1 MCPTKVERAPL
12 RASHCSEP
20 EDSPSALTASYRLSY
35 RRGTDFLPVCPFF
48 PPPRQ
53 APLTP
58 EQLRE
63 VEGTVQDAVGQD
75 EPVYMEDVAL
85 ARTARVPGLRS
96 LDEVS
101 WGVPHLV
108 KITRP
113 PPPTGWL
120 TDLSPYTLRY
130 TQTLCGWC
138 QWGCL
143 WPVRWTRPPRLHCG
157 PLWSCAVG
165 RESACLPA
173 CRPALT
179 RGPGPSPFL
188 GLWSHQ
194 PPVRSSGCS
203 FLSHRPH

>member
-20 EDSPSALTASYRLSY
+20 EDSPSASTASYRLSY

-113 PPPTGWL
+113 PPHRLVDRLVPL
-120 TDLSPYTLRY
+120 HPQVYPD
-130 TQTLCGWC
+130 
-138 QWGCL
+138 
-143 WPVRWTRPPRLHCG
+143 PVRVVSVGVPVARALDPASQAALRTSVELCCG
-157 PLWSCAVG
+157 
-165 RESACLPA
+165 
-173 CRPALT
+173 T
-179 RGPGPSPFL
+179 
-188 GLWSHQ
+188 
-194 PPVRSSGCS
+194 
-203 FLSHRPH
+203 